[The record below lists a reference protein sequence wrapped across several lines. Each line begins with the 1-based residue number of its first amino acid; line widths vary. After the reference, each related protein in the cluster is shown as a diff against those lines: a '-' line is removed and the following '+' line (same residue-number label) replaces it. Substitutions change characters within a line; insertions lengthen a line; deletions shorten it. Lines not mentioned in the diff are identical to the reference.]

1 MITMN
6 RFEHRNME
14 RKPMALLKERE
25 WSFTSVRLF
34 KARSKRGNC
43 VFDIVSGLG
52 EKLEGYGNRK
62 QFERTAYLR

>member
-6 RFEHRNME
+6 RLGHRNME

-25 WSFTSVRLF
+25 WSFTFVRLF

-52 EKLEGYGNRK
+52 E
-62 QFERTAYLR
+62 